1 MSISRPPPASK
12 SVKLSDVAAAA
23 GVAPMTVSRVL
34 NTPDQVA
41 PGTAERVRAA
51 IDRLGY
57 VPNLLAG
64 GLSSRRSRIIAAIVP
79 TVASPIFAACL
90 GAFTDELDASG
101 YHVVLGLSGYGADN
115 AEETLVGAIL
125 GRRPDGLLLTGTEH
139 STTTKRRLA
148 LAGVPVVEI
157 WDLVDDPAD
166 MVVGFDHRAVG
177 QAVAALFVAQG
188 YRRFAAI
195 GADDSRAVARRSGFT
210 GALPA
215 GSVVLDHALPA
226 PASMQGGRDALVG
239 LPLADLLLGGEPVA
253 LFCSSD
259 LAAAGVVIE
268 AASRGIAVPGQLAVC
283 GFGDLEIG
291 RVMHPAVSTVS
302 VDGAE
307 IGRVA
312 AQCLLLRLAGQDA
325 PRTVA
330 VPFRVVERGSTR
342 PCRKPTIRP

>member
-1 MSISRPPPASK
+1 MSTPRPQ
-12 SVKLSDVAAAA
+12 VKLSDVAAAA

-34 NTPDQVA
+34 NTPGQVA

-51 IDRLGY
+51 IERLGY

-64 GLSSRRSRIIAAIVP
+64 GLSSRRSRIIAAVVP
-79 TVASPIFAACL
+79 TIASPIFAACL
-90 GAFTDELDASG
+90 GAFTDELDAAG
-101 YHVVLGLSGYGADN
+101 YHVVLGLSGYGAGN
-115 AEETLVGAIL
+115 TEEALVGAIL

-139 STTTKRRLA
+139 SPATKRRLA

-177 QAVAALFVAQG
+177 QAVASLFLAQG

-195 GADDSRAVARRSGFT
+195 GADDSRAVARRRGFT

-215 GSVVLDHALPA
+215 GSLVLDQSLPA
-226 PASMQGGRDALVG
+226 PASMQGGRDAM
-239 LPLADLLLGGEPVA
+239 ARLLCGPEPVA

-259 LAAAGVVIE
+259 LAAAGAVIE
-268 AASRGIAVPGQLAVC
+268 AAARGIAVPGQLAVC

-291 RVMHPAVSTVS
+291 RVMHPAISTVS
-302 VDGAE
+302 IDGAE

-312 AQCLLLRLAGQDA
+312 AHSLLARLAGEDA
-325 PRTVA
+325 PRSVTI
-330 VPFRVVERGSTR
+330 PFRVVERGSTR
-342 PCRKPTIRP
+342 PSVSRDIHP